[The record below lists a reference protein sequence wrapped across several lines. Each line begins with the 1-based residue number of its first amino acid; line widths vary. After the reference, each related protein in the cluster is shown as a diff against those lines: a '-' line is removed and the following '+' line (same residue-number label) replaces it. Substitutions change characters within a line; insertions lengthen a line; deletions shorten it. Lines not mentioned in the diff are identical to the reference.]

1 MNKLH
6 LSFDARNDLAEIRTY
21 ISTELENPSAA
32 RRTIAHIAKDI
43 HILQR
48 FAQAGPLLSSI
59 TDIQSEY
66 RFLTVGNYMVF
77 YRVLGEDVYID
88 RVLYG
93 KSNYLRTLLDDA
105 NEGPGQ

>member
-6 LSFDARNDLAEIRTY
+6 LSLDARTDLAEIQKY

-32 RRTIAHIAKDI
+32 KSTIARITKGI
-43 HILQR
+43 RILQS
-48 FAQAGPLLSSI
+48 FAHAGAMLSSI

-66 RFLTVGNYMVF
+66 RYLAVGTYMVF

-93 KSNYLRTLLDDA
+93 KSNYLRTLLDADSDSL
-105 NEGPGQ
+105 GQ

>member
-6 LSFDARNDLAEIRTY
+6 LSPEARTDLAEIQKY

-32 RRTIAHIAKDI
+32 ASTIARITKGI
-43 HILQR
+43 RILQS
-48 FAQAGPLLSSI
+48 FSHAGAMLSSI

-66 RFLTVGNYMVF
+66 RYLAVGNYMVF

-93 KSNYLRTLLDDA
+93 KSNYLRTLLDAAPDSL
-105 NEGPGQ
+105 GQ